1 MVQMLRGL
9 ELQLR
14 DFDDKGMSQRTRAR
28 IIKTEKGE
36 ALVIEFAL
44 GPLKFCIIA
53 NLPETD
59 DDDELP
65 IVYIKVSLADDSRE
79 WPVLETHPLTN
90 GRPRA
95 PGAPRGRLNGK
106 GMTSHNDKR
115 KR

>member
-1 MVQMLRGL
+1 MLRGL

-14 DFDDKGMSQRTRAR
+14 DFDSEGMSQRTRAR

-44 GPLKFCIIA
+44 GPLKLCIIA

-65 IVYIKVSLADDSRE
+65 IVYIKASLADDNRE
-79 WPVLETHPLTN
+79 WPVLQDHSAPVVRAKTN
-90 GRPRA
+90 G
-95 PGAPRGRLNGK
+95 K
-106 GMTSHNDKR
+106 TMTSHNDKR